1 MATVNQTLSCT
12 GTAVPIVRK
21 LPTKVQTASGTAVSS
36 VLKIPGKVLT
46 RTAVS
51 APVISL
57 LRFGIDSFDVVEVGV
72 KWFVSEAEGW
82 KTRVEKRFGVMIRGK
97 PSA

>member
-21 LPTKVQTASGTAVSS
+21 LPTKVQTATGTASLRL
-36 VLKIPGKVLT
+36 LKIPGKVLT

-51 APVISL
+51 TPVISL
-57 LRFGIDSFDVVEVGV
+57 LRFGIDSFDVVETTT
-72 KWFVSEAEGW
+72 KWFISEVEGW
-82 KTRVEKRFGVMIRGK
+82 TTSVQKRFATMIRGK